1 MSTRRKLMIASWS
14 SPAEGQPVLATSG
27 SRGFLLLLLHCNAG
41 SIHGALDVDMSAA
54 LAFIDEQKRVTGEK
68 VTVTTLVVKAVA
80 MVCVRSVF
88 GGLCGAHEL
97 DRRCVDARN

>member
-1 MSTRRKLMIASWS
+1 
-14 SPAEGQPVLATSG
+14 
-27 SRGFLLLLLHCNAG
+27 
-41 SIHGALDVDMSAA
+41 MSAA